1 MTIAIPRLDRS
12 TAADRGITLADFL
25 VPVGIAE
32 RMNARARHIVLIL
45 AGTLFIVLTTQIHI
59 ALEPVPITGQT
70 FGVLV
75 AGCALGFRRG
85 ATSIA
90 LYALIGAIGVPVFAE
105 GAAGTSVI
113 LGASGGYIIGF
124 IVAGALV
131 GRLAELGWDRHIGG
145 SFGAMILGEIV
156 IFAIGL
162 PWLKVVGGFSW
173 ADTIAYGLTPFLA
186 WDALKLTAAA
196 VLFPAAWWLIGRRPE
211 GR

>member
-1 MTIAIPRLDRS
+1 MTIVIPRLDRS

-32 RMNARARHIVLIL
+32 RMNARLRHIVLIM
-45 AGTLFIVLTTQIHI
+45 AGTLFIVITTQVHI
-59 ALEPVPITGQT
+59 AIEPVPITGQT

-90 LYALIGAIGVPVFAE
+90 LYVLIGAIGLPVFAE
-105 GAAGTSVI
+105 QHAGMATLV
-113 LGASGGYIIGF
+113 GTSGGYIVGF

-162 PWLKVVGGFSW
+162 PWLKVVGQFTW
-173 ADTIAYGLTPFLA
+173 EQTIAYGLTPFLA

-196 VLFPAAWWLIGRRPE
+196 LLFPAAWWLIGRRPE

>member
-32 RMNARARHIVLIL
+32 RMNARVRHMVLIA
-45 AGTLFIVLTTQIHI
+45 AGTLFIILTTQVHV

-85 ATSIA
+85 ATSVA
-90 LYALIGAIGVPVFAE
+90 LYVLLGAIGLGVFAE
-105 GAAGTSVI
+105 HKSGVDII
-113 LGASGGYIIGF
+113 LGSSGGYIVGF

-145 SFGAMILGEIV
+145 SFGAMLLGEIV

-162 PWLKVVGGFSW
+162 PWLKAVGGFSW
-173 ADTIAYGLTPFLA
+173 ADTVAYGLTPFLA

-196 VLFPAAWWLIGRRPE
+196 LLFPTAWWLIGRRPE
-211 GR
+211 DR

>member
-1 MTIAIPRLDRS
+1 MTIVIPRFDRS

-25 VPVGIAE
+25 VPVDLAE
-32 RMNARARHIVLIL
+32 RMNARVRHIVLIL
-45 AGTLFIVLTTQIHI
+45 AGTLFIILTTQVHI
-59 ALEPVPITGQT
+59 AIEPVPITGQT

-85 ATSIA
+85 ATAVA
-90 LYALIGAIGVPVFAE
+90 LYALIGAIGLPVFAE
-105 GAAGTSVI
+105 NHAGVDWV
-113 LGASGGYIIGF
+113 LGRSGGYIVGF
-124 IVAGALV
+124 IIAGALV

-162 PWLKVVGGFSW
+162 PWLMVVGGFSW
-173 ADTIAYGLTPFLA
+173 EDTIKYGLTPFLA
-186 WDALKLTAAA
+186 WDALKLTVAA
-196 VLFPAAWWLIGRRPE
+196 LIFPAAWWLIGRRPE